1 MRFLEVKEKI
11 GDQLVFTSN
20 DIRKFDSGFCL
31 QRLNE
36 WQKKG
41 YIIKIVKGYYIF
53 SDTQLNEEA
62 LFAIA
67 NKIYS
72 PSYISLESA
81 LMYYSFIPEG
91 VFRLT
96 SVSTKKTNSI
106 DTELGFFDYRKIKP
120 LFFFGYQVAEKGAR
134 KFKIATPEKA
144 LIDYFYFN
152 SHLKS
157 QNDIKS
163 LRFNRDTFF
172 EKADVSV
179 IRDYIMRLNKKNLE
193 KRINIF
199 LEVLKNA

>member
-11 GDQLVFTSN
+11 GEQLIFTSN

-36 WQKKG
+36 WRKKG
-41 YIIKIVKGYYIF
+41 YITKIVKGYYIF
-53 SDTQLNEEA
+53 SDTPLNEEV
-62 LFAIA
+62 LFMVA

-81 LMYYSFIPEG
+81 LRYYNFIPEG
-91 VFRLT
+91 VFRLI
-96 SVSTKKTNSI
+96 SVSTRKTKSA

-120 LFFFGYQVAEKGAR
+120 PFFFGYQVVERGAR

-157 QNDIKS
+157 QSDIKS
-163 LRFNRDTFF
+163 LRINKDAFF
-172 EKADVSV
+172 EKTDINV
-179 IRDYIMRLNKKNLE
+179 IREHLERLNNKNLE
-193 KRINIF
+193 KRINVF